1 MMAISTLGPTVGRSI
16 PPRRDGSPK
25 AQALAATRPTRTSLR
40 LRSAADSPIRS
51 RDHGGSELG
60 SEKRESSKQPA
71 PPNYGIARRPIP
83 SVLIVAHVE
92 FALAAAAIPLGL
104 SVTKVWSGEIGER
117 RKTER
122 HRETQLK
129 SCAYHCLRR
138 IWLAARRPMILES
151 GDIDCLGKPVV
162 VLSNDGGCVI
172 ARSNQ
177 VGARW
182 ESKQAP

>member
-1 MMAISTLGPTVGRSI
+1 
-16 PPRRDGSPK
+16 
-25 AQALAATRPTRTSLR
+25 
-40 LRSAADSPIRS
+40 
-51 RDHGGSELG
+51 
-60 SEKRESSKQPA
+60 
-71 PPNYGIARRPIP
+71 
-83 SVLIVAHVE
+83 VAHVE

-104 SVTKVWSGEIGER
+104 SATKVWSGEIGER

-151 GDIDCLGKPVV
+151 GISTAWGSLLS

-177 VGARW
+177 AEALGIETGTVTSRRTRFDIAGGVVLSETIR
-182 ESKQAP
+182 